1 MGSPVTIGKRPGVPG
16 ATLQGRGKSTPGR
29 SGAGLPDASFKDC
42 LPKLR
47 PRLGATVSGLRG
59 CVQVSLRL
67 PEFASGCND
76 PLPVVVF
83 PIMKS
88 STLHAPRGPVR
99 AVPRA
104 RPRSG
109 ARHERLRTGDALP
122 GHAHVRGWRRPD
134 GPDGHLGSSASGGDD
149 GAGRPQGGCH
159 HHRHQARGVAGI
171 AAAGG
176 LVVDYTVTNTGA
188 QPLLAYDVVPQDLG
202 SATLPTDV
210 DVTHAWVYEQ
220 SGVLRLSKQ
229 GFATA
234 PNVRFAAAPVM
245 GGHVIA
251 PGASSVGGRM
261 PRRRRSWT
269 CRGTPSMPHAQPWT
283 RA

>member
-1 MGSPVTIGKRPGVPG
+1 MAQTVT
-16 ATLQGRGKSTPGR
+16 
-29 SGAGLPDASFKDC
+29 SGAV
-42 LPKLR
+42 
-47 PRLGATVSGLRG
+47 RLEATM
-59 CVQVSLRL
+59 
-67 PEFASGCND
+67 A
-76 PLPVVVF
+76 
-83 PIMKS
+83 
-88 STLHAPRGPVR
+88 
-99 AVPRA
+99 
-104 RPRSG
+104 
-109 ARHERLRTGDALP
+109 
-122 GHAHVRGWRRPD
+122 PD
-134 GPDGHLGSSASGGDD
+134 GPKA
-149 GAGRPQGGCH
+149 AT
-159 HHRHQARGVAGI
+159 

-251 PGASSVGGRM
+251 PGASLRGRAYAASPPKLDVPGDSFEAPRTAVDPGVKQWQLCVQVDDRAGQARPAAVGGGVVQAPSAAPQGDELVCTR
-261 PRRRRSWT
+261 P
-269 CRGTPSMPHAQPWT
+269 GTIPVD
-283 RA
+283 